1 MYKIEDFYK
10 ESAART
16 LLAEEKDFSRQDDF
30 SLGNSGEDLGGIGVE
45 ASGVLTM
52 WFIPLLP
59 LGDGEGP

>member
-10 ESAART
+10 ESGART

-45 ASGVLTM
+45 ASGVLQCGLYP
-52 WFIPLLP
+52 FFL
-59 LGDGEGP
+59 